1 MRNSVM
7 ETYNVHNLE
16 TKVRFLLPHPGG
28 LMSEDFEKAYMAYSK
43 KELVKIIKRKV
54 TECAKY
60 TNLWREEVEQNDRL
74 MSLLDDYND
83 KLENGCCK
91 K

>member
-1 MRNSVM
+1 M

-28 LMSEDFEKAYMAYSK
+28 HMVEYDFDETYMKLTKKALVKMLK
-43 KELVKIIKRKV
+43 RKTNELVSV
-54 TECAKY
+54 TEKWKY
-60 TNLWREEVEQNDRL
+60 EKSQNESL
-74 MSLLDDYND
+74 MALLDDYND

>member
-1 MRNSVM
+1 M

-16 TKVRFLLPHPGG
+16 TEVRFLLPHPGG
-28 LMSEDFEKAYMAYSK
+28 YMSEDFEKAYMAYSK

-60 TNLWREEVEQNDRL
+60 TNLWKEEMQTNEYL
-74 MSLLDDYND
+74 TKLLDE
-83 KLENGCCK
+83 LQE
-91 K
+91 